1 MNQFLHLVL
10 IFNLCFSLREISTL
24 SISKTFRNNNDLEL
38 NLLERNEKL
47 TKYLLENNN
56 DLENNDYRDL
66 DYNEGEDQRSRYEF
80 PVHGIIVRLP
90 MRIGG

>member
-1 MNQFLHLVL
+1 MNKFLHLVL
-10 IFNLCFSLREISTL
+10 IFNLCFSLREISAR

-38 NLLERNEKL
+38 NLLETNKKLRN
-47 TKYLLENNN
+47 LLQNNN
-56 DLENNDYRDL
+56 DFENNDFRDI
-66 DYNEGEDQRSRYEF
+66 DYNDGEDQRSRYEF